1 MCGLS
6 VERREV
12 VLFLQ
17 AEVCRLSASGTR
29 SEGVA
34 GGSVEGVLVLE
45 GACMIGRVIT
55 MVEMTSEVTS

>member
-1 MCGLS
+1 M
-6 VERREV
+6 
-12 VLFLQ
+12 LFLQ